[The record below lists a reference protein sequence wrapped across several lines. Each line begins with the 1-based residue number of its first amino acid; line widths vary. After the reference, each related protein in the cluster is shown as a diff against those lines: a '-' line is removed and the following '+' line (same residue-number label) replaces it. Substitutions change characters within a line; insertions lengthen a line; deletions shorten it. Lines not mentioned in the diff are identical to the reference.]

1 MAEQVIESDLSN
13 VDLQRPLIKG
23 LVLCRTGE
31 LSIDEKQS
39 KKGEMLKYLNIPLQ
53 LEEVTTSTEGKSI
66 QPGFTITDRILITP
80 TGGLT
85 QERVN
90 ERLARFQ
97 IAALAIAKPTTFGA
111 VSQYS
116 GKLIKVKLDTRPDK
130 MDPTTLFQDIVNYSK
145 A

>member
-1 MAEQVIESDLSN
+1 MAEQTIENDLTNTDLS
-13 VDLQRPLIKG
+13 RPLIKG
-23 LVLCRTGE
+23 LALCRTGE
-31 LSIDEKQS
+31 LTIDEKQS
-39 KKGEMLKYLNIPLQ
+39 KKGEMLRYLNIPLQ
-53 LEEVTTSTEGKSI
+53 LEEMVTSTEGKSI
-66 QPGFTITDRILITP
+66 QPGFTVTDRILITP

-97 IAALAIAKPTTFGA
+97 IAALALAKPTQFGA

-116 GKLIKVKLDTRPDK
+116 GKLIKVKFDTRPDK
-130 MDPTTLFQDIVNYSK
+130 MDPTMLFQDITAYSK